1 MGYLKVREMARKL
14 RRNQTPAELFF
25 WEKVR
30 KRQVLGRR
38 FNRQFIIQH
47 EDIMGKKAFFI
58 VDFYCHEQKLIVEL
72 DGSIHQ
78 EEEQQRY
85 DEQRTSILEEMGFKV
100 IRFENKEV
108 LEAWD
113 DVEERLKQ
121 CLQ

>member
-1 MGYLKVREMARKL
+1 MGHLQVREMARKL

-30 KRQVLGRR
+30 KRQVLGKR

-47 EDIMGKKAFFI
+47 EDITGKKAFFI

-85 DEQRTSILEEMGFKV
+85 DVQRTNILEEMGFQV
-100 IRFENKEV
+100 IRFENK
-108 LEAWD
+108 
-113 DVEERLKQ
+113 
-121 CLQ
+121 